1 MTLEQR
7 MELAEKL
14 REVLRESLAKH
25 LCTGTGKEC
34 RERKHELARLM
45 ARVTGMVLYDDL
57 PDSERAFRTKYLENQ
72 MEKAAEEVAAHVW
85 QAPGGPKAL

>member
-7 MELAEKL
+7 MALSGKLMEVLQQELAQ
-14 REVLRESLAKH
+14 H

-45 ARVTGMVLYDDL
+45 ARVSGAVMYDGL
-57 PDSERAFRTKYLENQ
+57 PASEQAFRTRRLEHT
-72 MEKAAEEVAAHVW
+72 MAKAAEDMGQHVW
-85 QAPGGPKAL
+85 QAGG

>member
-7 MELAEKL
+7 MALSGKL
-14 REVLRESLAKH
+14 MEVLRQELAQH

-45 ARVTGMVLYDDL
+45 ARVSGAVMYDGL
-57 PDSERAFRTKYLENQ
+57 PPSEQAFRTKHLERT
-72 MEKAAEEVAAHVW
+72 MEKAAEETVQHVW
-85 QAPGGPKAL
+85 QAGGGSKV